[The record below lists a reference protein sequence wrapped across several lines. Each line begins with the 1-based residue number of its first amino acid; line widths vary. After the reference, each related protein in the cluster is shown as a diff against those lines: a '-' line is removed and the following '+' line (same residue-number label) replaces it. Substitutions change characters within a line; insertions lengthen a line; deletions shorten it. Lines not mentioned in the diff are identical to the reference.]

1 MRPQVGLIVNNKYR
15 LLRLIGDGGMGSV
28 YEARHELLGTTVA
41 LKFLHPELS
50 RRSGLVQRFL
60 QEARVSAQIQ
70 SPHVVRVID
79 VDQQAGGLAY
89 IVMEYLEGK
98 TLQTLYEDLYRAGQR
113 LSYADAI
120 EYAMQIIEGVEAA
133 HMAGI
138 VHRDLKP
145 DNVIISRN
153 KKGEPLLKLL
163 DFGIAKLKVTGQLDR
178 GLTRPGVVMG
188 TPEYM
193 APEQAYS
200 ADAVDARAD
209 IFSLGV
215 MVFEMLAGRR
225 PVGGDDPHQIAT
237 SYMTGQ
243 ISRLTDLAPHIAPD
257 LAAVIHRAMAPTP
270 NDRFGSVAEF
280 RSALEPFALKL
291 KGVSP
296 TAAATPVH
304 SGSTPS
310 PAASPAPAAT
320 PAGASGNGA
329 VSGPGTSDPG
339 NAPIPK
345 TIAPDDA
352 PGGAQRTSMSEPPSI
367 EAVAIPAGGMDGPKG
382 TPLGGFDAPADRAST
397 PLPGAGGGA
406 SGEVVAGLPATVD
419 AAPFM
424 ADANAQTAM
433 AGALPATVDAAPFM
447 AGANPATKTDPGD
460 ASFTPPERAG
470 GTAVGA
476 GVSPFGATEPVY
488 PLTPQQ
494 MGVRPGDG
502 TMPMDPIAGPTVG
515 VPDAGKKRAGSG
527 GPSVL
532 SILLIATSITGMVL
546 GGVYLVQEYSKRQQ
560 NVDDGGQVATQPPP
574 TATLPSDPGPTT
586 PPPEAAAPSY
596 TPPPPPPITP
606 AKPTTTA
613 KPPPTTQGSPT
624 SQPTSTPTGTA
635 ASTSTI
641 PPPVIPSTFPPV
653 VIPSTFPGFPTI
665 PRPTLPGGSS
675 GGNTG
680 GNTSGGTTTGGSQ
693 PAPTGTTTG
702 RPKIPRPKF

>member
-79 VDQQAGGLAY
+79 VDQQSGGLAY
-89 IVMEYLEGK
+89 IVMEYLEGR

-113 LSYADAI
+113 LSYADAM
-120 EYAMQIIEGVEAA
+120 EYGMQILEGVEAA
-133 HMAGI
+133 HSAGI

-145 DNVIISRN
+145 DNVIITKG

-215 MVFEMLAGRR
+215 IIFEMLAGRR

-257 LAAVIHRAMAPTP
+257 LAAVIHRAIAATP
-270 NDRFGSVAEF
+270 NDRFSSVGDF
-280 RSALEPFALKL
+280 RHALEPFALKL
-291 KGVSP
+291 KGASP
-296 TAAATPVH
+296 TAPATPVH

-310 PAASPAPAAT
+310 PALSPA
-320 PAGASGNGA
+320 PAGASGP
-329 VSGPGTSDPG
+329 GPSD
-339 NAPIPK
+339 ADRASIPK
-345 TIAPDDA
+345 TIAPEDA
-352 PGGAQRTSMSEPPSI
+352 AAAGGAQRTSLADPPAA
-367 EAVAIPAGGMDGPKG
+367 EAVAMPAAAIDGPKG
-382 TPLGGFDAPADRAST
+382 TPLGGFDAPADRTST
-397 PLPGAGGGA
+397 PLPAAAAIAGMPA
-406 SGEVVAGLPATVD
+406 TVDAAPYMAGVNAQAAMAGPLPATVD
-419 AAPFM
+419 AAPF
-424 ADANAQTAM
+424 
-433 AGALPATVDAAPFM
+433 AGS
-447 AGANPATKTDPGD
+447 GNGATKTDPGD
-460 ASFTPPERAG
+460 APFVPSNRAG
-470 GTAVGA
+470 GTAA
-476 GVSPFGATEPVY
+476 GISPYGSTEPVY
-488 PLTPQQ
+488 PLPAQH
-494 MGVRPGDG
+494 MGVRPGGG
-502 TMPMDPIAGPTVG
+502 TMPMDPIAAAPAA
-515 VPDAGKKRAGSG
+515 AGKKRSSS

-532 SILLIATSITGMVL
+532 SILLIAGGITGMVL
-546 GGVYLVQEYSKRQQ
+546 GGVYFAQELAKQQ
-560 NVDDGGQVATQPPP
+560 EGQDEGGQVATQPPP
-574 TATLPSDPGPTT
+574 SAVTSEPGPTAA
-586 PPPEAAAPSY
+586 PPPEPTAPVY
-596 TPPPPPPITP
+596 TPPPPPPMTP
-606 AKPTTTA
+606 SKPAAAGGTKPT
-613 KPPPTTQGSPT
+613 P
-624 SQPTSTPTGTA
+624 QPTSAPTGTA
-635 ASTSTI
+635 ASTTTV

-665 PRPTLPGGSS
+665 PPPTYGGSTS
-675 GGNTG
+675 GGS
-680 GNTSGGTTTGGSQ
+680 TSGGTTTGGSQ
-693 PAPTGTTTG
+693 PAPTTTG